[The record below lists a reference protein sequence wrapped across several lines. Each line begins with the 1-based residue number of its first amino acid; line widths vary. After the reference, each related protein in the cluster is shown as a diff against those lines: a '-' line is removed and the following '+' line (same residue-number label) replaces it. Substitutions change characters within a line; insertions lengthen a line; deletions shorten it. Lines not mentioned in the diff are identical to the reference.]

1 MILFAL
7 ASVAAATTHSATV
20 EHRGAR
26 YDVAHRARIDT
37 RHRTVGAATGAR
49 MTTQRC
55 RWTATVRVERE
66 IARAGGDGGVAT
78 LLPMAE
84 TVQGDRHGPC
94 DGRGEVADARIRD
107 AAARLVDAARGD
119 RAATLA
125 AIDAAHGLA
134 AN

>member
-7 ASVAAATTHSATV
+7 ASVAAAASHNATV
-20 EHRGAR
+20 EHRGNR
-26 YDVAHRARIDT
+26 YDIAHRAQVET
-37 RHRTVGAATGAR
+37 RVRTVGAASGAR

-66 IARAGGDGGVAT
+66 IARAGSDGGIAT

-84 TVQGDRHGPC
+84 IVQGDRHGAC
-94 DGRGEVADARIRD
+94 DGRGEVADSRITD
-107 AAARLVDAARGD
+107 TAARLVDAARAD